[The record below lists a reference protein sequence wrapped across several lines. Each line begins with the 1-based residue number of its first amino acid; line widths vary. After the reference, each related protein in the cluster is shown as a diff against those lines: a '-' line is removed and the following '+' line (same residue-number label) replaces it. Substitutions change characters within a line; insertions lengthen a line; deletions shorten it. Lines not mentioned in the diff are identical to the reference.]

1 VGPLGGL
8 PVKRLAA
15 ALSSIVAVALA
26 IAPAA
31 AAEIQL
37 TPVQRLSFPDRAYV
51 VDLGRDA
58 DLTRGALR
66 VWENGAPVQRFS
78 LKPLATTSI
87 HSGVVLAID
96 ASDSMAGR
104 PYENAISGARA
115 FIDSRT
121 GAERIGVLAF
131 NGRIR
136 VVQAL
141 TASPNELHGAL
152 DHPPA
157 LAHGTHIYDS
167 LTGALAL
174 LKRSGVSTGAVVLLS
189 DGADLGS
196 ASTLE
201 DAVAAARTAHVRIF
215 TVGLVTKSYD
225 GAPLQALAS
234 QTGGSYYEALS
245 AVELTPIYAALGQ
258 RLASQYLL
266 GYRSKA
272 LPGSDVTLRLSIDGV
287 GSTTADYAAPRRAG
301 LAPFH
306 RSFLKRFLL
315 SPAAS
320 VALSLLVAAVVA
332 GLLALLLTRA
342 RSGAVGRIE
351 EFLRGV
357 RAPADQLK
365 SRGRD
370 MRAALGSSPR
380 AQGWMAKV
388 ERDLEIA
395 GIETPARRVVLLT
408 AAATLLTSIVLA
420 LVSPVLLLLGLL
432 TPLAVRGWVKRKLR
446 TVRNDFADQLP
457 ANLQVLASAL
467 RSGHSL
473 SGALAVMV
481 DNAEEP
487 SQRELRRVLA
497 DDQLGLPVDEAIR
510 HVADRMAN
518 RDLQQVALLSEL
530 QRTAGGNAAEVL
542 DTVVETIRER
552 ADIRRLLRT
561 LTAQGRMARW
571 ILTAI
576 PVVVAAFLT
585 LIQPDIMRPLYTT
598 TGGHVAL
605 LVATVMVVAGSLV
618 IQRIVDIEV

>member
-1 VGPLGGL
+1 
-8 PVKRLAA
+8 VKRLVTT
-15 ALSSIVAVALA
+15 LSSIAAIVLAV
-26 IAPAA
+26 APAA

-37 TPVQRLSFPDRAYV
+37 TPVQRLPFPDRAYV
-51 VDLGRDA
+51 VDVGRDA

-66 VWENGAPVQRFS
+66 VWENGSPVRGFS

-104 PYENAISGARA
+104 PYENALAGARA
-115 FIDSRT
+115 FIDART
-121 GAERIGVLAF
+121 GAERIGVVAF
-131 NGRIR
+131 NQRIQ
-136 VVQAL
+136 VVQPL
-141 TASPNELHGAL
+141 TASPDELHDAL
-152 DHPPA
+152 DHRPP
-157 LAHGTHIYDS
+157 LARGTRIYDS
-167 LTGALAL
+167 VAGALAL
-174 LKRSGVSTGAVVLLS
+174 LKRSAVSTGAIVLLS

-196 ASTLE
+196 TATLE
-201 DAVAAARTAHVRIF
+201 DAVAAARQAHVRIF

-225 GAPLQALAS
+225 GAPLEALAT

-245 AVELTPIYAALGQ
+245 ALELAPIYTALGQ

-272 LPGSDVTLRLSIDGV
+272 IAGSAVTLRLSVRGV
-287 GSTTADYAAPRRAG
+287 GSTTDDYTAPTREG

-306 RSFLKRFLL
+306 RSLLKRFLL
-315 SPAAS
+315 SPAAA
-320 VALSLLVAAVVA
+320 VALSALVAAVVA

-342 RSGAVGRIE
+342 RNGAVGRIE
-351 EFLRGV
+351 EFLRTV

-365 SRGRD
+365 TRGRD
-370 MRAALGSSPR
+370 VRAAVASSPR

-395 GIETPARRVVLLT
+395 AIETPARRLVLLT
-408 AAATLLTSIVLA
+408 AAGTLLASVTFA
-420 LVSPVLLLLGLL
+420 LVSPIMVLLGLL
-432 TPLAVRGWVKRKLR
+432 TPLAVRGWINRKLR

-457 ANLQVLASAL
+457 ANLQVLASAM
-467 RSGHSL
+467 RAGHSF

-481 DNAEEP
+481 DNADEP
-487 SQRELRRVLA
+487 SQRELRRVVA

-510 HVADRMAN
+510 HIADRMAN
-518 RDLQQVALLSEL
+518 RDLHQVALLSEL
-530 QRTAGGNAAEVL
+530 QRTSGGNAAEVL

-585 LIQPDIMRPLYTT
+585 LIQPDVMRPLYTT

-605 LVATVMVVAGSLV
+605 LIATLMVVAGSLT

>member
-1 VGPLGGL
+1 
-8 PVKRLAA
+8 VKRLVA
-15 ALSSIVAVALA
+15 ALSSIVAVGLA

-37 TPVQRLSFPDRAYV
+37 TPVQRLPFPDRAYV

-58 DLTRGALR
+58 DLTRGSLR
-66 VWENGAPVQRFS
+66 AWENGAPVRPFS
-78 LKPLATTSI
+78 LRPLATTSI

-104 PYENAISGARA
+104 PYENAVAGARA
-115 FIDSRT
+115 FIDART
-121 GAERIGVLAF
+121 GAERIGVVAF
-131 NGRIR
+131 NRRIH

-141 TASPNELHGAL
+141 TANPSELHGAL
-152 DHPPA
+152 DHAPA

-167 LTGALAL
+167 VTEALAL
-174 LKRSGVSTGAVVLLS
+174 LKRSGVSTGAIVLLS

-196 ASTLE
+196 TGTLE
-201 DAVAAARTAHVRIF
+201 DAVAAARRAHVRIF

-225 GAPLQALAS
+225 AAPLRSLAT

-272 LPGSDVTLRLSIDGV
+272 VPGSAVTVRLSIDGV
-287 GSTTADYAAPRRAG
+287 GSTTADYTAPTREG
-301 LAPFH
+301 LTPFH

-315 SPAAS
+315 SPAAA
-320 VALSLLVAAVVA
+320 VVLSLLVAAIVA
-332 GLLALLLTRA
+332 GLLTLLLRRG

-351 EFLRGV
+351 EFLRTV
-357 RAPADQLK
+357 RAPADELK
-365 SRGRD
+365 SRSRD
-370 MRAALGSSPR
+370 MRAAFGSSTR
-380 AQGWMAKV
+380 AQRWMARV

-395 GIETPARRVVLLT
+395 GIETPAGRVVLLT
-408 AAATLLTSIVLA
+408 AAATVLASIVLA
-420 LVSPVLLLLGLL
+420 LVSPVLLLFGLL
-432 TPLAVRGWVKRKLR
+432 TPLAVRGWVRRKLK
-446 TVRNDFADQLP
+446 TVRNAFADQLP

-467 RSGHSL
+467 RAGHSF

-481 DNAEEP
+481 DNADEP

-497 DDQLGLPVDEAIR
+497 DDQLGLPVDEAVR
-510 HVADRMAN
+510 HVADRMVN

-571 ILTAI
+571 ILTGLPI
-576 PVVVAAFLT
+576 VIAAFLT
-585 LIQPDIMRPLYTT
+585 LIQPDVMRPLYTT

-605 LVATVMVVAGSLV
+605 LIAALMVVAGSFV